1 MWRIILLASQ
11 FMSCNKT
18 CFNFVIYLFWH
29 SSKPLTCSILASN
42 WLWIMAWPFREDGIH
57 CRGQNS
63 WWSDCKYNCYDL
75 RANTLILY
83 HIIVVANTYYIK
95 DAFNIIDYILNNT
108 TCIVILFI
116 PYNKVR
122 RRTMELEESYDE
134 MKSYLQEVLKEQE
147 VSQ

>member
-1 MWRIILLASQ
+1 
-11 FMSCNKT
+11 
-18 CFNFVIYLFWH
+18 
-29 SSKPLTCSILASN
+29 
-42 WLWIMAWPFREDGIH
+42 
-57 CRGQNS
+57 
-63 WWSDCKYNCYDL
+63 
-75 RANTLILY
+75 LILY

-95 DAFNIIDYILNNT
+95 DGFNIIDYILNNT

-147 VSQ
+147 VRQ